1 MNTQNQN
8 ELFSVYHIETNS
20 EQLLSFNK
28 ETWEGL
34 KVLTLSDGEIR
45 DGFNLLIQFKDE
57 YYLMQNADLCDLQ
70 VRYSPWAVSLQK

>member
-1 MNTQNQN
+1 MNEQKQN
-8 ELFSVYHIETNS
+8 ELFTVYHIETDS
-20 EQLLSFNK
+20 EQFLPFNK

-57 YYLMQNADLCDLQ
+57 YHLMQNADLCDLQ
-70 VRYSPWAVSLQK
+70 VRHSPWAVSLQK

>member
-1 MNTQNQN
+1 MNTQDQN
-8 ELFSVYHIETNS
+8 ELFTVYHIETDS
-20 EQLLSFNK
+20 EKLLPFNK

-70 VRYSPWAVSLQK
+70 VRESGRIA